1 MTGAPRPARVASRSD
16 DPDARLHLAPRRR
29 PGRIGELHILQLLLL
44 EAVLLGVLASG
55 LFGMP
60 VLIVAA
66 LCGVLLL
73 TVVFLR
79 SRGRWWLE
87 KRALAR
93 HQRQRAAA
101 AVPVAA
107 DAGLDALQRLAPGL
121 SVGTVAMAD
130 GTRIGVARDDAGW
143 FAVAAVGGSGPTG
156 DAPAGLP
163 LDVLATALAESG
175 QPGTVLQVVTST
187 VPAGG
192 PGDDPTAPARE
203 SYRQLL
209 AGLDGTPVPAGRATW
224 VAVRLDARALAEAI
238 GDYAVDLGVAPSV
251 VAALAR
257 QVGKSLRRCGVAH
270 RLLDAHE
277 LLAAVGR
284 SCGFTP
290 GVPADATPVR
300 EEWSAWHCG
309 PLAHRSFWIRRWP
322 PVDRAATMLGWLE
335 TLPASLVTVSL
346 TVASNGPGE
355 DLDLRGLVRVTGPA
369 ELLPQLCGP
378 AVDGV
383 RQAGGELFPL
393 DGEHGPAVYAS
404 APTGGGAG

>member
-1 MTGAPRPARVASRSD
+1 M
-16 DPDARLHLAPRRR
+16 
-29 PGRIGELHILQLLLL
+29 
-44 EAVLLGVLASG
+44 LLGVLASG

-121 SVGTVAMAD
+121 SVGTVATAD

-175 QPGTVLQVVTST
+175 QP
-187 VPAGG
+187 
-192 PGDDPTAPARE
+192 
-203 SYRQLL
+203 
-209 AGLDGTPVPAGRATW
+209 
-224 VAVRLDARALAEAI
+224 
-238 GDYAVDLGVAPSV
+238 APS
-251 VAALAR
+251 
-257 QVGKSLRRCGVAH
+257 S
-270 RLLDAHE
+270 
-277 LLAAVGR
+277 
-284 SCGFTP
+284 
-290 GVPADATPVR
+290 
-300 EEWSAWHCG
+300 
-309 PLAHRSFWIRRWP
+309 RW
-322 PVDRAATMLGWLE
+322 
-335 TLPASLVTVSL
+335 
-346 TVASNGPGE
+346 
-355 DLDLRGLVRVTGPA
+355 
-369 ELLPQLCGP
+369 
-378 AVDGV
+378 
-383 RQAGGELFPL
+383 
-393 DGEHGPAVYAS
+393 
-404 APTGGGAG
+404 

>member
-143 FAVAAVGGSGPTG
+143 FAGPPS
-156 DAPAGLP
+156 A
-163 LDVLATALAESG
+163 
-175 QPGTVLQVVTST
+175 
-187 VPAGG
+187 G
-192 PGDDPTAPARE
+192 PGRPVARRPACRWTCWPPRWP
-203 SYRQLL
+203 S
-209 AGLDGTPVPAGRATW
+209 PASR
-224 VAVRLDARALAEAI
+224 
-238 GDYAVDLGVAPSV
+238 APS
-251 VAALAR
+251 
-257 QVGKSLRRCGVAH
+257 S
-270 RLLDAHE
+270 
-277 LLAAVGR
+277 
-284 SCGFTP
+284 
-290 GVPADATPVR
+290 
-300 EEWSAWHCG
+300 
-309 PLAHRSFWIRRWP
+309 RW
-322 PVDRAATMLGWLE
+322 
-335 TLPASLVTVSL
+335 
-346 TVASNGPGE
+346 
-355 DLDLRGLVRVTGPA
+355 
-369 ELLPQLCGP
+369 
-378 AVDGV
+378 
-383 RQAGGELFPL
+383 
-393 DGEHGPAVYAS
+393 
-404 APTGGGAG
+404 

>member
-1 MTGAPRPARVASRSD
+1 MTGAPRPARAALRPD

-29 PGRIGELHILQLLLL
+29 PGRIGELHVLQLLLL

-60 VLIVAA
+60 VLVVVAG
-66 LCGVLLL
+66 CGVLLL

-93 HQRQRAAA
+93 HHRRRAAA
-101 AVPVAA
+101 TVPVAA
-107 DAGLDALQRLAPGL
+107 DPGLDALQRLAPGL
-121 SVGTVAMAD
+121 SVGNVAMAD
-130 GTRIGVARDDAGW
+130 GAQIGVARDDAGW
-143 FAVAAVGGSGPTG
+143 FAVAAVGASGPTG
-156 DAPAGLP
+156 DAPASLP
-163 LDVLATALAESG
+163 LDVLAAALTESG
-175 QPGTVLQVVTST
+175 QQGTVLQVVTTT

-192 PGDDPTAPARE
+192 PGDDPAAPARE

-209 AGLDGTPVPAGRATW
+209 AGFGGTPVPAGHATW
-224 VAVRLDARALAEAI
+224 VAVRLDARSLAEAV
-238 GDYAVDLGVAPSV
+238 GDYAVDLGIAPSV

-257 QVGKSLRRCGVAH
+257 QVGKSLRRSGVDH

-284 SCGFTP
+284 SCGFAP
-290 GVPADATPVR
+290 GGPEQSR

-322 PVDRAATMLGWLE
+322 PVDRAAAMLGWLE
-335 TLPASLVTVSL
+335 TVPASMVTVSL
-346 TVASNGPGE
+346 TLASNGPGE